1 MASASPVVPPIRA
14 AQIAPATTS
23 AAADPKLRKRARGAT
38 SPTYRAATWL
48 WPRCPARLPSV
59 GTGLLSRDDELLSRL
74 QAPPDLSDGLDSL
87 AYWRGRRE
95 RLPWYRRRAKRE
107 AARMVVVWE
116 RRVRAAMLR
125 QRRASLASRLLA
137 ARLLASRPLRRS
149 ARRAGFAV
157 AATAFVVVALAP
169 AVLVVSV
176 LLKLF

>member
-1 MASASPVVPPIRA
+1 M
-14 AQIAPATTS
+14 
-23 AAADPKLRKRARGAT
+23 
-38 SPTYRAATWL
+38 
-48 WPRCPARLPSV
+48 
-59 GTGLLSRDDELLSRL
+59 LSRDDELLARL

-95 RLPWYRRRAKRE
+95 RLPWHRRRARRE

-125 QRRASLASRLLA
+125 QRGVPLASRFLA
-137 ARLLASRPLRRS
+137 VRLLASGPLRRS

-157 AATAFVVVALAP
+157 ALAATTLLVLAVATAL
-169 AVLVVSV
+169 LVVGV